1 VYVAGNTVVHTTHS
15 IDHHRYAF
23 QPVFMRVR
31 IVSNYLDNRSNG
43 ILCWSRTILAGLLN
57 MSYQGWR
64 LAGWLGLEAGGSWRA
79 SWRLE
84 AGWIEAPWLGWD

>member
-1 VYVAGNTVVHTTHS
+1 
-15 IDHHRYAF
+15 
-23 QPVFMRVR
+23 
-31 IVSNYLDNRSNG
+31 
-43 ILCWSRTILAGLLN
+43 